1 MIITLQ
7 SLIAALVVSLIGG
20 VGSEQLANRKLLK
33 PTIIV
38 AILIAFAGVLI
49 GWWLFDAILNLL
61 DDIKLLDLPIIPA
74 IIGAI
79 LLLIPWFMVRGGY
92 TSYGKKRTWQRK
104 YKR

>member
-1 MIITLQ
+1 MFVTLQ
-7 SLIAALVVSLIGG
+7 SLIALIVLSVLGG

-33 PTIIV
+33 PSILL
-38 AILIAFAGVLI
+38 AILVAFAGGLI
-49 GWWLFDAILNLL
+49 GWWFFDAILNFL

-74 IIGAI
+74 IIGLI
-79 LLLIPWFMVRGGY
+79 ILLIPWFMVRAGY

>member
-1 MIITLQ
+1 MLITLQ
-7 SLIAALVVSLIGG
+7 SLIAALVLSVIGG

-33 PTIIV
+33 PTIIL
-38 AILIAFAGVLI
+38 AILIAFAGILI
-49 GWWLFDAILNLL
+49 GWWLFGTVIGLLRDLNPF
-61 DDIKLLDLPIIPA
+61 DLPLIPA
-74 IIGAI
+74 LIGMI